1 MLPRPHHRQAGQ
13 ASLEYTGVLA
23 VLAVVLTV
31 AVATAAGG
39 AGVLNGVVR
48 GVERAICRVT
58 GDDCLAAELEA
69 CTVRSGETAGRLGL
83 KLAFVELGGG
93 LALLRE
99 ELSDGTVDVTLVEGY
114 DGATSAGIG
123 ASAGVRVGGE
133 RIGGGAMAQAQLL
146 VRLGRRTVWHRPD
159 DATADR
165 LVRDLREELALGAV
179 ERVIPVVGR
188 DVRRL
193 AGLVGLDGGKVPRAD
208 VVGFGAGA
216 EGLVQAELPRA
227 VELHAGLAASVG
239 GTRDRRTGRRTLVLA
254 LDAASGLTL
263 ARAVGGGGV
272 ARGVAPTVVLTFDR
286 DGTPLELA
294 VALAAT
300 GQAPVAGLPPGAA
313 AGKPGDRVEVTARLD
328 LRRPGNRTA
337 YDALLTGLT
346 PRGVRGLAGAV
357 AVLGRQ
363 LETAARRDVVRH
375 GVDAAT
381 YGADA
386 QAALAARLGG
396 SVEVSRTTSTLRDAW
411 TRPAGGT
418 WQRRTDCLGGAVA

>member
-1 MLPRPHHRQAGQ
+1 
-13 ASLEYTGVLA
+13 
-23 VLAVVLTV
+23 
-31 AVATAAGG
+31 
-39 AGVLNGVVR
+39 
-48 GVERAICRVT
+48 
-58 GDDCLAAELEA
+58 
-69 CTVRSGETAGRLGL
+69 
-83 KLAFVELGGG
+83 
-93 LALLRE
+93 
-99 ELSDGTVDVTLVEGY
+99 
-114 DGATSAGIG
+114 
-123 ASAGVRVGGE
+123 
-133 RIGGGAMAQAQLL
+133 
-146 VRLGRRTVWHRPD
+146 
-159 DATADR
+159 
-165 LVRDLREELALGAV
+165 
-179 ERVIPVVGR
+179 
-188 DVRRL
+188 
-193 AGLVGLDGGKVPRAD
+193 
-208 VVGFGAGA
+208 
-216 EGLVQAELPRA
+216 
-227 VELHAGLAASVG
+227 
-239 GTRDRRTGRRTLVLA
+239 
-254 LDAASGLTL
+254 
-263 ARAVGGGGV
+263 AVGGGGV